1 MSKRVAP
8 SHKQRI
14 GWWGERNAENYL
26 VDRGLELVARYVR
39 TSYGE
44 IDLVMRTSQE
54 WVFVEVKARTSDS
67 YGMPEKA
74 ITKSKRSHL
83 VAAVEAYLVT
93 VDEPPNQWR
102 VDVVAVRGKPG
113 ENEVEVIWFENA
125 LA

>member
-14 GWWGERNAENYL
+14 GWWGERIAENYL
-26 VDRGLELVARYVR
+26 VDRGLELVARNVR

-67 YGMPEKA
+67 YGMPEEA

>member
-14 GWWGERNAENYL
+14 GWWGERIAENYL
-26 VDRGLELVARYVR
+26 VDRGLELVARNVR

-67 YGMPEKA
+67 YGMPEEA
-74 ITKSKRSHL
+74 LTKSKRIHL

-93 VDEPPNQWR
+93 LNEPPNQWR